1 MKILLTLALSM
12 LCLLTP
18 LAAQNTMP
26 SLLDNANAGTEF
38 VFSMPPCYNQGG
50 NDNKIVVYVS
60 SPYATEVKIEVPGR
74 GIVKTQRTV
83 PNDVIFFSLSPAEA
97 QPFNKSPNQTAPSQD
112 VYVGAAVV
120 VTSKEPIVAY
130 AVTRFQFTTDAIML
144 TPTSALGTE
153 YVVGSM
159 ADMSAM
165 YPGLNLPSEVTV
177 AATADDTKVFFT
189 LGGNALTTAN
199 NGMKAGQ
206 TRSYTLRKGDVVAI
220 SSVTAEGDVSGSY
233 VRSTKPVSVVSG
245 NQCANVP
252 TSIRWCDYIVSA
264 ETPISAWST
273 RYHYPQLMERNQ
285 NSWMK
290 IFAASN
296 QTNVRRNGEDFGLIE
311 TGRGGVSGV
320 GYLEGQAMDGEQQP
334 IVFTA
339 DKPISIKVFN
349 PGQELDNRT
358 SDPYAIQLVP
368 VDQYVNYVWFN
379 APGVAQQSFAQNWI
393 SLIYVVDDN
402 GTLPGDLELG
412 MVESGV
418 IEWVRIVDVYGSEPG
433 AIFPSIGDGKTWA
446 EKRLALPDPS
456 GVYAVRSASEPFTV
470 YSYGADN
477 YDTYGFRTGARMVDL
492 VSDDTLPPHNEF
504 QTSDGLLR
512 SGRINDVAEQG
523 DPSGLA
529 AIRVIPETR
538 ENFTLEIDDFVP
550 GTIDGVQWTASVQ
563 NAQNNG
569 RVVLA
574 MIDRRGNTELLELT
588 YEPEKETNL
597 DVTPEFDFGTTI
609 EGEVKE
615 ATITI
620 VNTSDSDPVVIE
632 SIELTDG
639 AVGFELVGVPTLPY
653 SLAAGGTLELTARWT
668 AGEPGNFSD
677 VLLISTV
684 GKPVAGYTVL
694 KAYTAPT
701 GLTFVDRDFFR
712 VEIGEVVYGTGW
724 INNNGEVDANIIA
737 IDDPTDDAFRIIRYS
752 GDISSVPGSLESGG
766 TGGVDFE
773 FTPTEEREYTATV
786 TVRYQF
792 GQQPEQI
799 GTINLIGEGFGS
811 ISNVAEVP
819 NIFGASITAQP
830 NPTSRFTTLNFELPT
845 PQLVAVRVFDLRGN
859 VVFKLPSQAFESG
872 VNALELDLATLAS
885 GTYYC
890 QLEARGAQ
898 TTLPILVRR

>member
-1 MKILLTLALSM
+1 MKMLLTLVLSM
-12 LCLLTP
+12 LCLSTP

-38 VFSMPPCYNQGG
+38 VFSMPPCYEQGG
-50 NDNKIVVYVS
+50 NDNHIVIYVS
-60 SPYATEVKIEVPGR
+60 SPYATEVKVEIPGR
-74 GIVKTQRTV
+74 GVVKTQRTV
-83 PNDVIFFSLSPAEA
+83 PNDVIYFSLSPAEA
-97 QPFNKSPNQTAPSQD
+97 QPFNKSPNQVAPAQD
-112 VYVGAAVV
+112 LYTGAAVI
-120 VTSKEPIVAY
+120 VTAKEPIVAY
-130 AVTRFQFTTDAIML
+130 AVTRFQFTSDAIML

-159 ADMSAM
+159 ADMSSM
-165 YPGLNLPSEVTV
+165 YPGFNLPSEVTI
-177 AATADDTKVFFT
+177 AATAEDTRVFFT

-199 NGMKAGQ
+199 NAMKAGD
-206 TRSYTLRKGDVVAI
+206 TRSYTLNKGDVIAI

-252 TSIRWCDYIVSA
+252 TSIRWCDYIASA

-273 RYHYPQLMERNQ
+273 SYHYPQLMERSQ

-290 IFAASN
+290 IFAADD
-296 QTNVRRNGEDFGLIE
+296 QTNVRRNGEPFGLIE
-311 TGRGGVSGV
+311 SGRGGVSGV
-320 GYLEGQAMDGEQQP
+320 GFLEGQALDGEQQP

-379 APGVAQQSFAQNWI
+379 APGVAQLSFAQNWV

-402 GTLPGDLELG
+402 GTLPDDLELG
-412 MVESGV
+412 MVDGGV
-418 IEWVRIVDVYGSEPG
+418 IEWVSIADVYGSAPG
-433 AIFPSIGDGKTWA
+433 SIFPSIGDGKTWA

-456 GVYAVRSASEPFTV
+456 GVYTIRSASEPFTV
-470 YSYGADN
+470 YSYGAEDYN
-477 YDTYGFRTGARMVDL
+477 TYAFRTGARMIDLESVDA
-492 VSDDTLPPHNEF
+492 LPPQNEWLA
-504 QTSDGLLR
+504 SGGLLR
-512 SGRINDVAEQG
+512 SGRIIDVADQG

-529 AIRVIPETR
+529 AIRIIPETR
-538 ENFTLEIDDFVP
+538 ENFKLEIDDFVP
-550 GTIDGVQWTASVQ
+550 GTIDRVQWTASVQ
-563 NAQNNG
+563 NASQNG

-588 YEPEKETNL
+588 YAPEEETNL
-597 DVTPEFDFGTTI
+597 DVTREIDFGKTV
-609 EGEVKE
+609 EGDVKE
-615 ATITI
+615 AKITI

-639 AVGFELVGVPTLPY
+639 ALGFELVGRPTLPY

-668 AGEPGNFSD
+668 AGETGNFSD
-677 VLLISTV
+677 ILLIGTA

-712 VEIGEVVYGTGW
+712 IEIGETIYGTGW
-724 INNNGEVDANIIA
+724 INNEGEVDADIIA
-737 IDDPTDDAFRIIRYS
+737 IDDPTDDAFSIIRYT
-752 GDISSVPGSLESGG
+752 GAINSVPGTLDAGA

-773 FTPTEEREYTATV
+773 FAPTEAREYTATV
-786 TVRYQF
+786 AVRYRF
-792 GQQPEQI
+792 GQQPEQL
-799 GTINLIGEGFGS
+799 GTIKLIGEGFGEPS
-811 ISNVAEVP
+811 DVAETP
-819 NIFGASITAQP
+819 KIFGASISAQP
-830 NPTSRFTTLNFELPT
+830 NPTPRFTTLNFDLAT
-845 PQLVAVRVFDLRGN
+845 PQRVAVRVFDLRGN
-859 VVFKLPSQAFESG
+859 VVFNMPSQACASG
-872 VNALELDLATLAS
+872 VNTLELDLAALAS

-890 QLEARGAQ
+890 RLEAGGAR
-898 TTLPILVRR
+898 TTLAILVRR